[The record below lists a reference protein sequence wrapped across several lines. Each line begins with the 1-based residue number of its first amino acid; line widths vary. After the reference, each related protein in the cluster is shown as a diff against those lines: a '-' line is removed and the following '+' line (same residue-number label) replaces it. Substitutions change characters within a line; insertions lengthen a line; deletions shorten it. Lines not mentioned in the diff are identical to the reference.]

1 MTPSSRQ
8 DVADTASSQASHLHL
23 PAAQLQ
29 INPPANTSLLRQDT
43 HLHPHGL
50 ENEPL
55 NDSQSKSWNN
65 PKKRPSTSDLLDH
78 PNHAQSAL
86 SNPKDI
92 DGADTHPQKRSR
104 AAEWPLRSTDD
115 DSSSSIITHRPP
127 NKSPISP
134 AQRRNLVRL
143 ARPSAFLEGSMNDRV
158 SKKPPSIFLRD
169 EAAMEH
175 YHNPTSTPEPE
186 SRTTSAMH
194 DDKVYY
200 DAGIETAKPSGMYR
214 FGKAL
219 ASAFNPV
226 SVWHGINGYWK
237 AKDEP
242 IQADKDILQE
252 RKVKAERTYAE
263 MKKNGFKGTQPFAFR
278 GSSIDGS
285 GCTDGTTH
293 HYSMESSLRDS
304 GIDFGDHH
312 TLTASKNKPPTPAG
326 SEDMLIASTLL
337 RSRRA
342 LSPFVKEETGRK
354 TSLNLSRPSLQ
365 GLKKAK
371 SHFNLSA
378 SKKKVVDAPTPLL
391 IQGPLSETSD
401 KQRLTRQPSK
411 KNIAKQRKLSKQVSD
426 LESRLETARHELEL
440 SRGEIPD
447 VPKIPKNGRKPLKP
461 GALPS
466 LPSGSFLK
474 STEESFGA
482 ESDPKR
488 EPSKSSKPPEPIATP
503 RKSAIKNATPM
514 VTPPKGKRRIKGQG
528 PAPTS
533 SGKKRRVSAGLAT
546 DRSYKARQCTDDG
559 SDTDRSMSLKK
570 ASLAR
575 QSCEVGA
582 GNKESEPS
590 HSPVG
595 AFKGTRQSLSR
606 NQATVP
612 SVPALHFDAAKVD
625 KKKLLAMRSVPKDN
639 LPFGSH
645 LDDIVNL
652 QKEYPHVSQKLLDQY
667 LSSLSKNEKP
677 TLGPAS
683 PIKAGKVEETWGR
696 ASPGHVKSSPSR
708 SGVQNLCTID
718 EAVIMDPSRDKSIPP
733 LPRSPMKETSNPTL
747 SRPPRVRR
755 DTDKPLPAIQKEDFE
770 WPEDVF

>member
-1 MTPSSRQ
+1 MMLQMLLVARQ
-8 DVADTASSQASHLHL
+8 VIWSPQSHLHL
-23 PAAQLQ
+23 PAAQSQ
-29 INPPANTSLLRQDT
+29 IDAPANTSLLRQHTDT
-43 HLHPHGL
+43 HLRPHGL

-55 NDSQSKSWNN
+55 NDSQPKSRNN

-78 PNHAQSAL
+78 PDHAQSAV
-86 SNPKDI
+86 I
-92 DGADTHPQKRSR
+92 DSKEINGADTHPQKRSR

-143 ARPSAFLEGSMNDRV
+143 SRPSAFLEGSMNDRV
-158 SKKPPSIFLRD
+158 SKKPPSIYLRD

-175 YHNPTSTPEPE
+175 YHNPTSTPEPD
-186 SRTTSAMH
+186 SRNTLAMH

-237 AKDEP
+237 VKDEP
-242 IQADKDILQE
+242 KQADKDILQE

-285 GCTDGTTH
+285 GCSDGTTH
-293 HYSMESSLRDS
+293 RYSTESSLRDS
-304 GIDFGDHH
+304 GIDFGDQH
-312 TLTASKNKPPTPAG
+312 TMTASKNKQPTPAG

-342 LSPFVKEETGRK
+342 LSPLAKEETGRK

-365 GLKKAK
+365 GLRKAK

-378 SKKKVVDAPTPLL
+378 SKQKVADAATPLPV
-391 IQGPLSETSD
+391 QGPSFD

-426 LESRLETARHELEL
+426 LESKLQTARHELEL

-447 VPKIPKNGRKPLKP
+447 VPKIPKNGRKPFKP

-466 LPSGSFLK
+466 SSESFLN

-482 ESDPKR
+482 ENDSKP
-488 EPSKSSKPPEPIATP
+488 KSSKSRKPPGPIAIP
-503 RKSAIKNATPM
+503 RKSAIKHATAR
-514 VTPPKGKRRIKGQG
+514 VTPPKGKKRVKGQAS
-528 PAPTS
+528 APTS

-546 DRSYKARQCTDDG
+546 DRSYEAGQCTDDG
-559 SDTDRSMSLKK
+559 SDTNRGTSLKK

-582 GNKESEPS
+582 GNKGSEPG
-590 HSPVG
+590 HSSVG

-606 NQATVP
+606 NRATVP
-612 SVPALHFDAAKVD
+612 PVPALQFDAAKVD
-625 KKKLLAMRSVPKDN
+625 KKKLLAMRSVPKDT

-667 LSSLSKNEKP
+667 LSSLSKNGKP
-677 TLGPAS
+677 VLDPAS
-683 PIKAGKVEETWGR
+683 PTKAGKVEETWER

-718 EAVIMDPSRDKSIPP
+718 EAIIMDPSTDKSIPP
-733 LPRSPMKETSNPTL
+733 LPRSPMKATSNPTL
-747 SRPPRVRR
+747 SRPSRGRR

>member
-1 MTPSSRQ
+1 
-8 DVADTASSQASHLHL
+8 
-23 PAAQLQ
+23 
-29 INPPANTSLLRQDT
+29 
-43 HLHPHGL
+43 
-50 ENEPL
+50 
-55 NDSQSKSWNN
+55 
-65 PKKRPSTSDLLDH
+65 
-78 PNHAQSAL
+78 
-86 SNPKDI
+86 
-92 DGADTHPQKRSR
+92 
-104 AAEWPLRSTDD
+104 
-115 DSSSSIITHRPP
+115 
-127 NKSPISP
+127 
-134 AQRRNLVRL
+134 
-143 ARPSAFLEGSMNDRV
+143 MNDRV
-158 SKKPPSIFLRD
+158 SKKPPSIYLRD
-169 EAAMEH
+169 ETAMEH
-175 YHNPTSTPEPE
+175 YHNPASTPEPD
-186 SRTTSAMH
+186 SRNTLAMR

-237 AKDEP
+237 VKDEP
-242 IQADKDILQE
+242 KQADKDILQE

-285 GCTDGTTH
+285 GFSDGTTH
-293 HYSMESSLRDS
+293 RYSMESSLQGS

-312 TLTASKNKPPTPAG
+312 RIPASKNKQPTPAG

-342 LSPFVKEETGRK
+342 LSPLAKEETGRK

-378 SKKKVVDAPTPLL
+378 SKKVADAATPLPV
-391 IQGPLSETSD
+391 QGPSSETSD

-411 KNIAKQRKLSKQVSD
+411 KDIAKQRKLSKQVSD
-426 LESRLETARHELEL
+426 LESKLQTARHELRL

-447 VPKIPKNGRKPLKP
+447 VPKIPKNGRKPFNP

-466 LPSGSFLK
+466 LPSRSFLH
-474 STEESFGA
+474 STEESFVV
-482 ESDPKR
+482 ENDQKLKPL
-488 EPSKSSKPPEPIATP
+488 KSRKPPEPIATP
-503 RKSAIKNATPM
+503 RKSAITSATAR
-514 VTPPKGKRRIKGQG
+514 VTPPKGKKRIKGQE

-546 DRSYKARQCTDDG
+546 DRSYKARQCKDDG
-559 SDTDRSMSLKK
+559 SDTDRGTSLKK

-582 GNKESEPS
+582 GNMESEPS

-612 SVPALHFDAAKVD
+612 PVPALHFDAAKVD

-667 LSSLSKNEKP
+667 LSSLSKNGKP
-677 TLGPAS
+677 VLDPAS
-683 PIKAGKVEETWGR
+683 STKAGKVEETWER
-696 ASPGHVKSSPSR
+696 ASPGHMKSSPSR

-718 EAVIMDPSRDKSIPP
+718 EAIIMDPSTDQSIPP

-747 SRPPRVRR
+747 SRPSRGRR